1 VATGGSIS
9 DFWDQRAAEDPFYF
23 VDNRMRYGDADADS
37 FWEGGREGLDKTLDL
52 LQTRIE
58 SGDRVV
64 EIGCGL
70 GRITRVLADRAASV
84 QAIDVSSQMIEQARG
99 LNPHLTNT
107 TWIVGDGS
115 SLAPIP
121 DASADVCYSLVVFQ
135 HIPDPEITLGYVR
148 EMGRVLR
155 RGGWAGFQVSND
167 PAVHHRRGRS
177 ERLRNRLLG
186 MIGRAPQGQS
196 HPAWLGS
203 AVDLDRLQDVADGAG
218 MDVERV
224 WGAGTQWCLVLL
236 RKRAV

>member
-1 VATGGSIS
+1 MT

-23 VDNRMRYGDADADS
+23 VDNRMRYRDADADS
-37 FWEGGREGLDKTLDL
+37 FWEGGRDGLDKTLEL

-58 SGDRVV
+58 SDDRVV

-70 GRITRVLADRAASV
+70 GRITRVLADRAAGV
-84 QAIDVSSQMIEQARG
+84 QAIDVSSQMIDRARD
-99 LNPHLTNT
+99 LNPHLENV
-107 TWIVGDGS
+107 TWIVGNGT

-148 EMGRVLR
+148 EIGRVLR

-167 PAVHHRRGRS
+167 PAVHRPRSRR
-177 ERLRNRLLG
+177 ERLRNSLLG
-186 MIGRAPQGQS
+186 LIGRAPQGQS

-203 AVDLDRLQDVADGAG
+203 AVDLDRLQAIAEAAG
-218 MDVERV
+218 MELERV

-236 RKRAV
+236 RKRDST

>member
-1 VATGGSIS
+1 MT
-9 DFWDQRAAEDPFYF
+9 DFWDQRATEDPFYF
-23 VDNRMRYGDADADS
+23 VDNRMRYRDADADR
-37 FWEGGREGLDKTLDL
+37 FWEGGREGVDRTLEL
-52 LQTRIE
+52 LQTQVE
-58 SGDRVV
+58 PDDRVV

-84 QAIDVSSQMIEQARG
+84 QAVDVSSQMIEQARN
-99 LNPHLTNT
+99 LNPHLKNT
-107 TWIVGDGS
+107 TWIVGDGV

-167 PAVHHRRGRS
+167 PAVHRRRS
-177 ERLRNRLLG
+177 RRERLRNNLLG
-186 MIGRAPQGQS
+186 LIGRAPQGQS

-203 AVDLDRLQDVADGAG
+203 AVDLDHLQAVAEDAG
-218 MDVERV
+218 MKLERV

-236 RKRAV
+236 RKRDAT